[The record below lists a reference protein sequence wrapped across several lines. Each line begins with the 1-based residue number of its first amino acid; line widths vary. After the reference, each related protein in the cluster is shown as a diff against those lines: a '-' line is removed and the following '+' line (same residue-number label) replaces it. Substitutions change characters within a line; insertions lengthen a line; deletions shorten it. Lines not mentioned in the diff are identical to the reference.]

1 MTANQPITVGFI
13 GLGNMGSGMTRNLQL
28 AGFPLVVNDIRRES
42 AEALFAAA
50 SAGAAPVT
58 WGANPGEVA
67 RLSDVVIT
75 MLPTPR
81 HVDAVFNGPTG
92 ILSGIADGG
101 TWVDMSTSV
110 PEVAVRARTEQ
121 AHRGLHIL
129 DAPVSGM
136 SVGASTGMLQIF
148 VGGDAADVERLRPV
162 FEAMGD
168 PERILHVGEAGTG
181 YAVKLM
187 INQLWFSHLVATAEV
202 LAIGVKAGV
211 DLEVLRQS
219 LIASPANSNFVQN
232 DVLSILDNGDY
243 DEGFAIALA
252 CKDLGL
258 SIDLARSVGVPAE
271 LSAVVEQIYR
281 RAKAQYGDLAGEMTP
296 VKLYEDLIGV
306 ELRRADVADAEA
318 AAIAVAV
325 SASVAAASVAL
336 AEEVLAEVEEVL
348 ADAALADEVPAQT
361 VSPIAEEVSA

>member
-1 MTANQPITVGFI
+1 MTNLPTVGFI
-13 GLGNMGSGMTRNLQL
+13 GLGNMGSGMTRNLQK
-28 AGFPLVVNDIRRES
+28 AGFPLVVTDLRPES
-42 AEALFAAA
+42 AAELIAGGALWAESPAQVAA
-50 SAGAAPVT
+50 
-58 WGANPGEVA
+58 
-67 RLSDVVIT
+67 LSDLVIT

-81 HVDAVFNGPTG
+81 HVEAVLHGADG
-92 ILSGIADGG
+92 ILAGIRDGG
-101 TWVDMSTSV
+101 TWIDMSTSV
-110 PEVAVRARTEQ
+110 PEPAERVRRDFAE
-121 AHRGLHIL
+121 RGLRIL

-136 SVGASTGMLQIF
+136 SIGAATGMLQIF
-148 VGGDAADVERLRPV
+148 VGGDAADVARLRPV

-168 PERILHVGEAGTG
+168 PERILHVGAAGAG

-211 DLEVLRQS
+211 DLGVLRES
-219 LIASPANSNFVQN
+219 LVASPANSNFVQN
-232 DVLSILDNGDY
+232 DVLSILDHGDY

-296 VKLYEDLIGV
+296 VKLYEDVAGV
-306 ELRRADVADAEA
+306 PLRRAA
-318 AAIAVAV
+318 AA
-325 SASVAAASVAL
+325 AADTAT
-336 AEEVLAEVEEVL
+336 AEP
-348 ADAALADEVPAQT
+348 VPA
-361 VSPIAEEVSA
+361 